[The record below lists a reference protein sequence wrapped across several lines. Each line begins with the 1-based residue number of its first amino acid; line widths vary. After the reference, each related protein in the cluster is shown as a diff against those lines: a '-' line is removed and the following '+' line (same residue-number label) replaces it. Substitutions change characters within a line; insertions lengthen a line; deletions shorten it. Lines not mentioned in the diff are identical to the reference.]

1 MRQKIMIPTAT
12 AATTASVEPTITP
25 IGRPIGIN
33 IVPEFPAKEL
43 AGRGENTSVDSLE
56 VVMTTR
62 K

>member
-12 AATTASVEPTITP
+12 AATTASIEPTITP
-25 IGRPIGIN
+25 IGGGPIAT
-33 IVPEFPAKEL
+33 ED